1 MAAVEIRNAESKRV
15 FDVNVDEEGKIL
27 DYEVKY
33 GKFRFKIS
41 GQEVKNQ
48 IDEILKK
55 KKK

>member
-27 DYEVKY
+27 NYEVKQ
-33 GKFRFKIS
+33 GKVRVKIS
-41 GQEVKNQ
+41 EEEVKNQ

-55 KKK
+55 EKK

>member
-27 DYEVKY
+27 DYEVKN